1 MAIKFCSISS
11 GSAGNCHYLETDSVK
26 ILVDAGL
33 SGKKIQSLLSEIE
46 VEGKDI
52 DGILVTHEHTDHIKA
67 VGVLSRRFDIPI
79 YTNEKTWGKLLNS
92 IGDIKEKNIKVIKNN
107 SDFEIKDLN
116 ITSFEVF
123 HDAIDP
129 LGYTFSSNNK
139 KATILTDT
147 GKINDN
153 ILKQLDN
160 ADLIM
165 LESNH
170 DVNML
175 KIGSYPQFLKQRVLS
190 KLGHLSNE
198 DAANIL
204 KNVRVK
210 ENTKLILGHL
220 SGENNF
226 PELAYETVTG
236 ILKEANMGFL
246 KPEIS
251 LKEKLTKV
259 YTI

>member
-11 GSAGNCHYLETDSVK
+11 GSTGNCHYLGTDNTK

-33 SGKKIQSLLSEIE
+33 SGKKIQSLLSQIE

-67 VGVLSRRFDIPI
+67 VGILSRRFDIPV
-79 YTNEKTWGKLLNS
+79 YTNEKTWSKLVNS
-92 IGDIKEKNIKVIKNN
+92 IGDIKDKNIKVIKNN
-107 SDFEIKDLN
+107 SDFTIKDLN
-116 ITSFEVF
+116 ITSFQVF

-129 LGYTFSSNNK
+129 IGYTFSHDNK
-139 KATILTDT
+139 KVAILTDT
-147 GKINDN
+147 GEVDSS

-160 ADLIM
+160 SDLIM

-190 KLGHLSNE
+190 KVGHLSNE
-198 DAANIL
+198 DAAKVL
-204 KNVRVK
+204 KSIKIK
-210 ENTKLILGHL
+210 ESTKLILGHL

-236 ILKEANMGFL
+236 ILKEADMGFL

-259 YTI
+259 YKI